1 MSGGIDNKEG
11 MMNNL
16 VVFGNS
22 QQEFWRREFQAKI
35 LPKTGNYLIEIQE
48 LIDSGIRPIV
58 QIGQN
63 CEEIVELQEFPK
75 NSLIVH
81 LYADETYLVTNN
93 IKLIRLPSAYKI
105 LRSYPIPRI
114 QILGIF
120 SSLVSSLMDAFNSRK
135 KPSKKKLIRY
145 WAAGIVMASRQIL
158 IKLLE
163 TVYRRESIS
172 FLLGYTDIFCESY
185 TSAIKNRFE
194 KVINDAT
201 SLFSISDS
209 TLNKIIKSKEFDL
222 CFVGQRGNIV
232 REIAVEQ
239 SLGVKNSR
247 IVIRDKFGGSFGFN
261 DSTVDTGTEYL
272 EILLNSRFN
281 LCPPGNYSGF
291 SFRIMESLICATYPI
306 INNHPLTDPF
316 FTNPLQ
322 LLQAKKIP
330 RSWKMLISSELD
342 KVEVDINQ
350 NVESGRLFLEEELN
364 NLLLRLNALQRSR
377 G

>member
-35 LPKTGNYLIEIQE
+35 LPKTGNYLIAIQE
-48 LIDSGIRPIV
+48 LIDVGIRPIV

-81 LYADETYLVTNN
+81 LYADETYQIANN

-120 SSLVSSLMDAFNSRK
+120 SSLASFLTDVFHSSKQL
-135 KPSKKKLIRY
+135 SKKKLIRY

-163 TVYRRESIS
+163 TVYRRESES
-172 FLLGYTDIFCESY
+172 FSLGYTDIFCKSYLRTVKTRFKEVIDDES
-185 TSAIKNRFE
+185 
-194 KVINDAT
+194 
-201 SLFSISDS
+201 SLFSISDN
-209 TLNKIIKSKEFDL
+209 TLDKIIKSKDFDL
-222 CFVGQRGNIV
+222 CFVGQRGNVV

-239 SLGVKNSR
+239 SSKVKNSR
-247 IVIRDKFGGSFGFN
+247 IVIRDKFGGSLGFN
-261 DSTVDTGTEYL
+261 DSTEDTGTEYL

-281 LCPPGNYSGF
+281 LCPPGNYSGY
-291 SFRIMESLICATYPI
+291 SFRIMESLVCATNPI
-306 INNHPLTDPF
+306 INNYPLTDPF

-322 LLQAKKIP
+322 MLQAKKVP
-330 RSWKMLISSELD
+330 RSWKTLISSELD
-342 KVEVDINQ
+342 KVEVDINS
-350 NVESGRLFLEEELN
+350 NVESGRLFLEKELN
-364 NLLLRLNALQRSR
+364 NLCLSLNALQRLR